1 MRTSGA
7 MTHRLADLERAG
19 LVARVPNPEDGR
31 GLLVE
36 LTAEGLDLVDRVA
49 SDHLANE
56 RALLAPLSAE
66 EQETLAA
73 LLRTLLQGLE
83 RTQPAPPGGRG
94 GRRKHR

>member
-19 LVARVPNPEDGR
+19 LITRVPNPEDGR
-31 GLLVE
+31 GLLVK

-56 RALLAPLSAE
+56 RALPAPLSVE

-83 RTQPAPPGGRG
+83 RTRPAPPGGRG
-94 GRRKHR
+94 GRPKHR